1 MPNIAVAFGSSSPDR
16 DLSDRDLPIEDVKR
30 TLAAI
35 SPYETTLDGSF
46 VDLDVD
52 DAALCLQAHFG
63 DDLFSVVLPTKSGTA
78 YNQSCAD
85 LAV

>member
-35 SPYETTLDGSF
+35 SPYETT
-46 VDLDVD
+46 
-52 DAALCLQAHFG
+52 
-63 DDLFSVVLPTKSGTA
+63 
-78 YNQSCAD
+78 
-85 LAV
+85 